1 MHEAVESW
9 RVRINLDSEISWRAA
24 REAIVP
30 AAFSEGPVQL
40 SVLKEGGRSS
50 TLLWSAQI
58 LLARRNYE
66 LLS

>member
-40 SVLKEGGRSS
+40 SVLKEGGEIFYTIMVSS
-50 TLLWSAQI
+50 NPAGKE
-58 LLARRNYE
+58 E
-66 LLS
+66 L